1 MSHWW
6 KQACES
12 DECYEKRS
20 YRPNQTADRIH
31 KCHRSHWSKFFL
43 TNIWIFLKFQDR
55 NAKEKTGSVKKPE
68 IRFWKGSS
76 QPYNLIS
83 LTPKRASFVKLIL
96 SSFSFICCWLKS
108 RVFRPMRMFSGIKKQ
123 TINPNPASVEI
134 PSSCHKKYIAI
145 PIWNGEDHKT
155 FMKAFQSQ
163 LPSTAKRILH
173 KLDSLSV
180 VERLDLRLSHETING
195 LAVNWHQIHHTTDWT
210 VSFRFCVLIFL

>member
-1 MSHWW
+1 M
-6 KQACES
+6 
-12 DECYEKRS
+12 
-20 YRPNQTADRIH
+20 
-31 KCHRSHWSKFFL
+31 
-43 TNIWIFLKFQDR
+43 
-55 NAKEKTGSVKKPE
+55 KPE

-163 LPSTAKRILH
+163 LPSTAKRIQH

-210 VSFRFCVLIFL
+210 VSFRFCILMFL